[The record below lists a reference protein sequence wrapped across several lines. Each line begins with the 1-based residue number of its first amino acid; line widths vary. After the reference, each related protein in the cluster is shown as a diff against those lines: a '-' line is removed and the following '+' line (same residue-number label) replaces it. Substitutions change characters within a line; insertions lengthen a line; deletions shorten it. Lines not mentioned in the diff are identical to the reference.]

1 MHTCDSKHA
10 KRHPDGVWSA
20 VAVIPAASLAS
31 RLSIAHRRRVQIA
44 SGARVRSSSHGRG
57 PACSACCCAARDAA
71 SRARRALRGAV
82 GACWLA
88 SGGPSIGVQ
97 SASERAHGSRLAA
110 LASVGR
116 RTGAGAGLDLDDRE
130 RAVSEEG
137 GDGAL
142 RGAPPWASGSREP
155 ARRRRRRRAP
165 RTWLMPASCQVALQR
180 GGVPRGGPGLV
191 TSFHRPHTCS
201 LRRFELSRS
210 EARAAKAHVQM
221 RAWQE
226 ASRGTPWDSSPPTAG
241 GRPETVGER
250 VGEAGFGGCLPG
262 SAATRDDAPGGGC
275 LWGWCGPWP
284 TGRWWG
290 GFSPRWVTI
299 RGPVAEACQRGDVR
313 RGRRLEERQHVQL
326 PKETRTAQP
335 PQRAGAG

>member
-1 MHTCDSKHA
+1 M
-10 KRHPDGVWSA
+10 
-20 VAVIPAASLAS
+20 
-31 RLSIAHRRRVQIA
+31 
-44 SGARVRSSSHGRG
+44 
-57 PACSACCCAARDAA
+57 
-71 SRARRALRGAV
+71 
-82 GACWLA
+82 
-88 SGGPSIGVQ
+88 
-97 SASERAHGSRLAA
+97 
-110 LASVGR
+110 
-116 RTGAGAGLDLDDRE
+116 
-130 RAVSEEG
+130 
-137 GDGAL
+137 
-142 RGAPPWASGSREP
+142 
-155 ARRRRRRRAP
+155 
-165 RTWLMPASCQVALQR
+165 
-180 GGVPRGGPGLV
+180 

-250 VGEAGFGGCLPG
+250 VGEAGFGGWLPG

-299 RGPVAEACQRGDVR
+299 GVPVAEACQRGVVR
-313 RGRRLEERQHVQL
+313 RGRRLEERQRVQL
-326 PKETRTAQP
+326 PTETRACSTAPEGRSGKLLSGSVVCVARLPRASYCRAAPLFCCSCASSCP
-335 PQRAGAG
+335 PPPAAPRRLRRARPRRWRC